1 MSEDDLS
8 TSPTGPAYYAQ
19 PKFLHRPRWR
29 EWWTVL
35 HPPYTLLHLSLVT
48 IGACLSSPVSLS
60 RLLFTVAAFFLAVG
74 VGAHCLD
81 ELTGRPLRTTI
92 PSWQLVSAATA
103 GLTGAVVL
111 GVVGIF
117 LVSAYLA
124 IFIAVGVTIAVGYNL
139 ELFDGRLHNTTV
151 VVVGWGG
158 FPVLTAYFAQHD
170 ALSVAAVAAAVFGTL
185 VTLLQQ
191 QLSTPSR
198 ELRRRTDS
206 VTGVVVRVDG
216 TSYPLNKQMMLAPLE
231 RSLKTLCWAGPLLA
245 LSLLLARFVH

>member
-1 MSEDDLS
+1 MNEEEVPAGS
-8 TSPTGPAYYAQ
+8 TGPAYYAQ
-19 PKFLHRPRWR
+19 PKFLRRTRGR

-48 IGACLSSPVSLS
+48 IGACLSAPVSVS
-60 RLLFTVAAFFLAVG
+60 RLLLTVAAFFLAVG

-92 PSWQLVSAATA
+92 PSWQLIVAAAT
-103 GLTGAVVL
+103 GLTGAVIL

-117 LVSAYLA
+117 VVSAYLA

-139 ELFDGRLHNTTV
+139 ELFGGRLHNTTV

-158 FPVLTAYFAQHD
+158 FPILTAYFAQHD
-170 ALSVAAVAAAVFGTL
+170 ALTLAAVAAATFGTL

-191 QLSTPSR
+191 QLSTPAR
-198 ELRRRTDS
+198 ELRRRTDA
-206 VTGVVVRVDG
+206 VNGVVVRGDG
-216 TSYPLNKQMMLAPLE
+216 STYELTKQMVLAPLE
-231 RSLKTLCWAGPLLA
+231 RALKTLCWAGPFLA
-245 LSLLLARFVH
+245 VALLLARFVH